1 MNRTK
6 LSLIAMVAGAVVVMA
21 SALGARGAGIDDIVR
36 DVLRNRASPGQPV
49 VISNGQ
55 NVTSLDGYAGSET
68 LFMILVPQ
76 GQTELTVRTSG
87 GRGDVDLYAQFSAAP
102 TLSVFAHRSTGR
114 TTDETVSVPKPQAGW
129 WYVMLDGSSNY
140 SGVTLSASFAP
151 DPVPLSPPAA
161 VRSPLAAGELPRGV
175 LRLVPGQTVAGLA
188 GRAGMRKRYQILVP
202 PRAESLS
209 VTTAGGSG
217 DCNLYLS
224 RGARPDA
231 KNHEFVSQ
239 GEGTQEKISVEKP
252 AAGPW
257 YVLLYGNKP
266 FDGVS
271 LSVSV
276 TGGAVNRGAQG
287 GRLEVVAPEPGSVI
301 RAGATYVVKWRTP
314 VLAGRLR
321 VLESYDDGQTWSDI
335 APASVADIRKGEIR
349 WTVPFSI
356 WGRGGKTIHLR
367 VIGMDDPQLVA
378 DAGPYEVVRKGP
390 VRPAPAATT
399 GPASRPAKE

>member
-6 LSLIAMVAGAVVVMA
+6 LSLIAMAAGAVVVTA

-55 NVTSLDGYAGSET
+55 NVTSLEGYAGSEK
-68 LFMILVPQ
+68 LFMILVPPR
-76 GQTELTVRTSG
+76 QTELTVRTSG

-102 TLSVFAHRSTGR
+102 TLSVFARRSAGR
-114 TTDETVSVPKPQAGW
+114 GTDETVSVPNPNAGW
-129 WYVMLDGSSNY
+129 WYVRVEGSSNF
-140 SGVTLSASFAP
+140 SGVSLSASFAP
-151 DPVPLSPPAA
+151 GATPYEQFVEAWSPQAA
-161 VRSPLAAGELPRGV
+161 ARLPRGV
-175 LRLVPGQTVAGLA
+175 FRLVPGQTVAGLA
-188 GRAGMRKRYQILVP
+188 GGAGMRKRYQILVP
-202 PRAESLS
+202 PKAESLS
-209 VTTAGGSG
+209 VSTAGGSG

-224 RGARPDA
+224 RGAMPDA
-231 KNHEFVSQ
+231 TNHEFASK
-239 GEGTQEKISVEKP
+239 GDGTREKISVEKP

-257 YVLLYGNKP
+257 YVLVYGNKP
-266 FDGVS
+266 FDGVR

-276 TGGAVNRGAQG
+276 TGGVINKAVQG

-301 RAGATYVVKWRTP
+301 RAGATYVMKWRTA